1 MEALKSVL
9 EPLKPITNSLP
20 APIADLGVSII
31 GETCY
36 KTLILDLDP
45 TATECVKY
53 AISKGLGI
61 GIIGASSIVKVPQ
74 IIKLLRSKSSSG
86 ISFLSYLLETSSYLI
101 SLAYNVRNEFP
112 FSTYGETALILGQ
125 NVVITVLVLNY
136 SGRATMAALFVA
148 ALAAGVVSLFSD
160 GLLDM
165 QTLSYLQAGAGVLGV
180 ASKVPQIAAI
190 WQQGGTGQLSAFT
203 VCLLA
208 LFAPS
213 PLPRSASSNLPAGF
227 AAVGSKK
234 TLGACSKSTNRA
246 FQVFNYLAGSLSR
259 IFTTLQE
266 VDDKLILYG
275 FIAGFTLNC
284 VLAAQMVY
292 YWNAPS
298 AKARGK
304 MKEAPVAASS
314 SSGVSTATPKS
325 KGPTTRRRG

>member
-1 MEALKSVL
+1 MDALKSAL
-9 EPLKPITNSLP
+9 QPLQPITNNLP
-20 APIADLGVSII
+20 APIRDLGVSII

-45 TATECVKY
+45 TATECVKL

-74 IIKLLRSKSSSG
+74 IIKLVQSRSASG

-101 SLAYNVRNEFP
+101 SLAYNVRNGFP
-112 FSTYGETALILGQ
+112 FSTFGETALIMGQ

-136 SGRATMAALFVA
+136 SGKASAAALFVA
-148 ALAAGVVSLFSD
+148 ALAAAAFSLFTENVV
-160 GLLDM
+160 DM
-165 QTLSYLQAGAGVLGV
+165 KTMSLLQAGAGVLGV
-180 ASKVPQIAAI
+180 GSKIPQILAI
-190 WQQGGTGQLSAFT
+190 WQEGGTGQLSAFT
-203 VCLLA
+203 
-208 LFAPS
+208 
-213 PLPRSASSNLPAGF
+213 
-227 AAVGSKK
+227 
-234 TLGACSKSTNRA
+234 
-246 FQVFNYLAGSLSR
+246 VFNYLAGSLSR

-275 FIAGFTLNC
+275 FIAGFALNL

-304 MKEAPVAASS
+304 MKEAPLAAGPASS
-314 SSGVSTATPKS
+314 GTSTATPKS

>member
-1 MEALKSVL
+1 MEALKTAL

-20 APIADLGVSII
+20 APIRDLGVSII
-31 GETCY
+31 GDTCY

-45 TATECVKY
+45 TATECVKL

-74 IIKLLRSKSSSG
+74 IIKLVKSQSASG
-86 ISFLSYLLETSSYLI
+86 VSFLSYLLETSSYLI
-101 SLAYNVRNEFP
+101 SLAYNVRNGFP
-112 FSTYGETALILGQ
+112 FSTFGETALILCQ

-136 SGRATMAALFVA
+136 SGRAGIAALFVA
-148 ALAAGVVSLFSD
+148 ALAVSVVSLFTETVID
-160 GLLDM
+160 ANA
-165 QTLSYLQAGAGVLGV
+165 LSYLQAGAGVLGV

-203 VCLLA
+203 V
-208 LFAPS
+208 
-213 PLPRSASSNLPAGF
+213 
-227 AAVGSKK
+227 
-234 TLGACSKSTNRA
+234 
-246 FQVFNYLAGSLSR
+246 FNYLAGSLSR

-266 VDDKLILYG
+266 VNDKLILYG
-275 FIAGFTLNC
+275 FIAGFALNC

-298 AKARGK
+298 AKVRGK
-304 MKEAPVAASS
+304 MKAAPVAAAPA
-314 SSGVSTATPKS
+314 SSGSSTATPKS

>member
-1 MEALKSVL
+1 METLRAALQ
-9 EPLKPITNSLP
+9 PLRPITSNLP
-20 APIADLGVSII
+20 TPIRDLGVSII
-31 GETCY
+31 GDTCY
-36 KTLILDLDP
+36 KTLILDLNP
-45 TATECVKY
+45 TDSECLKL

-74 IIKLLRSKSSSG
+74 IIKLVQSQSSSG

-101 SLAYNVRNEFP
+101 SLAYNVRKGFP

-125 NVVITVLVLNY
+125 NVIITILVLNY
-136 SGRATMAALFVA
+136 SGRASIAALFVA
-148 ALAAGVVSLFSD
+148 ALATSVVTLFN
-160 GLLDM
+160 GGILDM
-165 QTLSYLQAGAGVLGV
+165 QTLSYLQMGAGLLGV

-190 WQQGGTGQLSAFT
+190 YQEGGTGQLSAFT
-203 VCLLA
+203 
-208 LFAPS
+208 
-213 PLPRSASSNLPAGF
+213 
-227 AAVGSKK
+227 
-234 TLGACSKSTNRA
+234 
-246 FQVFNYLAGSLSR
+246 VFNYLAGSLSR

-275 FIAGFTLNC
+275 FVAGFALNL

-304 MKEAPVAASS
+304 MKEAVPVSGTGQ

-325 KGPTTRRRG
+325 KGPSTRRRG